1 MRGRLISRKPLLFAI
16 LFADLALLCY
26 GVLNSPA
33 PPAASLAVER
43 PETGLV
49 VLTDPPS
56 TDEDALRAGSLL
68 IDVGPGGMPQRTSEI
83 DVGVRA
89 VTEFLGRLYAFDERG
104 LNRLDEGAD
113 PKTDRATVAGLLPY
127 PGTFRPEDAAAGRR
141 RLLLV
146 GFDVAGVPQCVEYDG
161 VLLTAF
167 EMPRPPSFNV
177 LGGDNGPARIAIG
190 SIGDDRFVLAL
201 ADGKQVFLGRFD
213 GAPRPGT
220 KIAWSAPRAA
230 KGAER
235 PHLVADASGTRLA
248 VEIERDGASRAIA
261 IFTADCSGDLPI
273 LEETRTIALG
283 AGERLAGELPSLALE
298 SREPSLLLTKPDAGL
313 GNPSSRVVSLAD
325 GEEEISVALAA
336 WNLRTSRFEY
346 PLLIHLA
353 IYMVL
358 GLLSR
363 RRGEPEPRVVIY
375 RPAPYLRR
383 GLAFAIDSAVAL
395 LVAFTIVGYA
405 FENPERALLERIQPG
420 FEPLNGI
427 ALLIVPELFFVS
439 LLVFMAST
447 AIPEG
452 LFSRSLG
459 KRICGL
465 QVVSLDGDPPSV
477 GSTLTRSAMLY
488 VEFVPPMIGV
498 ACAVFTKR
506 RQRLGDLFG
515 GTVVVDSASLRVRP
529 ATRQEIE
536 IHQP

>member
-1 MRGRLISRKPLLFAI
+1 MKGRLISRTPLLLAI

-33 PPAASLAVER
+33 PPATSLAVER
-43 PETGLV
+43 PKTGLV
-49 VLTDPPS
+49 VLTHSPS
-56 TDEDALRAGSLL
+56 TSDDAMRVGSLL
-68 IDVGPGGMPQRTSEI
+68 VDVGPGGIPQRTSEI
-83 DVGVRA
+83 DVDVRA
-89 VTEFLGRLYAFDERG
+89 VTVFLDRLYAFDERG

-127 PGTFRPEDAAAGRR
+127 PGTFRAEDAAAGRR

-161 VLLTAF
+161 VTLLAF

-190 SIGDDRFVLAL
+190 AIGDDRFVVAL

-213 GAPRPGT
+213 GSPRTGA
-220 KIAWSAPRAA
+220 KVAWSAPRPA

-235 PHLVADASGTRLA
+235 PHLIADASGIRLA
-248 VEIERDGASRAIA
+248 VEIAREDASRAIV
-261 IFTADCSGDLPI
+261 IFTGDGSAELPV
-273 LEETRTIALG
+273 LEMARTIALG
-283 AGERLAGELPSLALE
+283 VGERLAGELPSLALE

-313 GNPSSRVVSLAD
+313 GDPGSRVISLAD
-325 GEEEISVALAA
+325 GEEEVSIALAA
-336 WNLRTSRFEY
+336 WNLRSSRFEY

-363 RRGEPEPRVVIY
+363 RRGEPEARVVIY

-383 GLAFAIDSAVAL
+383 TLAFAIDATLAL
-395 LVAFTIVGYA
+395 LVAFAIVVYA
-405 FENPERALLERIQPG
+405 FDMPERTLFDPFHPG
-420 FEPLNGI
+420 FEPENGV
-427 ALLIVPELFFVS
+427 ALLIMPELFFVA
-439 LLVFMAST
+439 LLVFMTST

-488 VEFVPPMIGV
+488 VEIVPPMIGV

-506 RQRLGDLFG
+506 RQRLGDIFG
-515 GTVVVDSASLRVRP
+515 GTVVIDSASLRVRP

-536 IHQP
+536 IHQT